1 MRLKIRHKTSYH
13 YEVPAKSAIQ
23 LLRLTPRNHGGQF
36 VRRWRVEVEAD
47 YRLDRDEDAL
57 GNITHTFTIEG
68 PISDMHVAVEGE
80 VDTENTNGII
90 SNTVERFPLQF
101 WLRESL
107 LTAPDAKLRRFA
119 RQALEGEGGDRLA
132 ALHTLMGRIN
142 TEFAFRIGDT
152 HSATTAVEA
161 FEKKAGVCQDLAQVF
176 VAAARSIGIPARYV
190 GGYFLRT
197 DTELQEAGHAWAEAY
212 LPDVGWIGFDPAN
225 GVCVTERYVR
235 IATGIDSLDAAPIRG
250 ARLGGL
256 NETMAVTVTV
266 AAGRTLVEG

>member
-23 LLRLTPRNHGGQF
+23 LLRLTPRNHDGQF
-36 VRRWRVEVEAD
+36 IRRWRVEVEAD

-68 PISDMHVAVEGE
+68 PISDMHVSVEGE
-80 VDTENTNGII
+80 VDTESTNGII
-90 SNTVERFPLQF
+90 ANTLERFPPQF

-107 LTAPDAKLRRFA
+107 LTAPDAKIRHFA

-132 ALHTLMGRIN
+132 TLHALMRRIN
-142 TEFAFRIGDT
+142 AEFAFSIGDT
-152 HSATTAVEA
+152 TSATTAVQA
-161 FEKKAGVCQDLAQVF
+161 FDQKAGVCQDLAQVF
-176 VAAARSIGIPARYV
+176 VSAARSIGIPARYV

-197 DTELQEAGHAWAEAY
+197 DTEFQEAGHAWAEAY

-235 IATGIDSLDAAPIRG
+235 VATGIDSLDAAPIRG

-256 NETMAVTVTV
+256 DETLAVAVRV
-266 AAGRTLVEG
+266 SPGRMLVEE